1 MQIRIQYMSQIK
13 SALGLGNDT
22 LELPPTSRILDVLSA
37 LVVRHGAAF
46 TRLVQGEDGRWQR
59 SLLVCV
65 GNRQVLLEDET
76 PLAEGDVVTLMT
88 PISGG

>member
-13 SALGLGNDT
+13 SALGLRNDT
-22 LELPPTSRILDVLSA
+22 LELPPASRVLDVLSA
-37 LVVRHGAAF
+37 LVARHGAVFA
-46 TRLVQGEDGRWQR
+46 RLVQTDDGSWQR

-65 GNRQVLLEDET
+65 GNRQVMLEDQT
-76 PLAEGDVVTLMT
+76 PLAEGDVVTLLT